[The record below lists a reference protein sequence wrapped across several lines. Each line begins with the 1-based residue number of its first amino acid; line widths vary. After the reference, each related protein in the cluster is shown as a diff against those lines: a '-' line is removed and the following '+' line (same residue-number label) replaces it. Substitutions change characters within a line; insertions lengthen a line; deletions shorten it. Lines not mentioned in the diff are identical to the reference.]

1 MKPLDERLRNLKLIR
16 PPALYTFL
24 EQCADQ
30 ATSLQIQVRCLQKAN
45 AELVDTLNE
54 LMWIREREHMDVPF

>member
-54 LMWIREREHMDVPF
+54 LYWLREREHADVPF

>member
-1 MKPLDERLRNLKLIR
+1 MKPLDERLRNLRYIR

-45 AELVDTLNE
+45 ADLVDTLNE
-54 LMWIREREHMDVPF
+54 LMWVREREHMDVPF